1 MAEHSSHASHAAGQ
15 SHAPAASANP
25 HGQHHP
31 YRRFAAMLAV
41 SFVAMYFLMYAM
53 VDRLD
58 HVYASWN
65 QVYRAGVMTAAML
78 VVELLLMGSM
88 YPSRRLNAGLL
99 AIGLAAGLGC
109 WAGIRTQA
117 GIGDSQFLRSMIP
130 HHAGAILMCQE
141 AKLADP
147 EIQALC
153 GQIIVAQE
161 AEIAQMKAL
170 LDKR

>member
-58 HVYASWN
+58 HVWRRQLGQIDRGKGAH
-65 QVYRAGVMTAAML
+65 AAAPR
-78 VVELLLMGSM
+78 VSGT
-88 YPSRRLNAGLL
+88 RRLSGSLL
-99 AIGLAAGLGC
+99 SVRLPSTS
-109 WAGIRTQA
+109 R
-117 GIGDSQFLRSMIP
+117 
-130 HHAGAILMCQE
+130 
-141 AKLADP
+141 
-147 EIQALC
+147 
-153 GQIIVAQE
+153 
-161 AEIAQMKAL
+161 
-170 LDKR
+170 